1 MTLQRIDVHHHVLP
15 PEYLAAMDRL
25 GLKEAGGV
33 AFPDWSPAASIE
45 MMGPPRYS
53 NGHCFGF
60 VAGSL
65 FR

>member
-45 MMGPPRYS
+45 MMDRQGIQT
-53 NGHCFGF
+53 GHCFGF